1 MSVQHSDEVPPEQVD
16 APTGPA
22 GTAQPILRSVT
33 PRVPTQSPG
42 EHDDLPDA
50 RPRDLP
56 ATRPAVLPL
65 VAPVEAP
72 AEAAAGSTGSLRAPE
87 GQWTAPQPGRWI
99 CAGLLLVALSGTGVL
114 GWRYYG
120 SGTSGDLTALVV
132 GLAVVV
138 VLWGMT
144 VIATPQVVNV
154 RGSVLTVFAGRDEE
168 RYDLADLH
176 QEVDLTGEPGSP
188 SWALVLHRRD
198 GSARVIRAADAD
210 SVVLDAL
217 VRLHRDRATERAADR
232 ERRFTR

>member
-1 MSVQHSDEVPPEQVD
+1 MSLQHRDEVAPEQVD
-16 APTGPA
+16 AATEPA
-22 GTAQPILRSVT
+22 GTARPILRSVT

-50 RPRDLP
+50 KPRDLP
-56 ATRPAVLPL
+56 ATRPVVLPL
-65 VAPVEAP
+65 VTPVEAP
-72 AEAAAGSTGSLRAPE
+72 ATSAGVVRDLRATE

-114 GWRYYG
+114 GWRYYDR
-120 SGTSGDLTALVV
+120 GTSADLTALVV

-138 VLWGMT
+138 VLWGLT

-168 RYDLADLH
+168 RYDLADLD
-176 QEVDLTGEPGSP
+176 QEVDLTGEPGSA

-210 SVVLDAL
+210 STVLDAL
-217 VRLHRDRATERAADR
+217 VRLHRDRAAERAADR